1 MKCNTHNSRHDS
13 DGFLTITGRIKEL
26 IITAGG
32 ENISP
37 VAIEDNIRNELP
49 DIVSNVMAVGDRRK
63 HLTCLVTLRAEVDEA
78 TAQPTDRLDPAA
90 VAWCEAQGVSGLVRP
105 WHFHYGW
112 VQFEC
117 LNIRVMDLWFNTRTL
132 NVPACGRF
140 GTLRIKL
147 DYIPGFRVK

>member
-1 MKCNTHNSRHDS
+1 MLNPKRHDS

-37 VAIEDNIRNELP
+37 VAIEDNIRRELP

-63 HLTCLVTLRAEVDEA
+63 HLTCLVTLRVEVDEA

-105 WHFHYGW
+105 Y
-112 VQFEC
+112 VI
-117 LNIRVMDLWFNTRTL
+117 LTRDIGVT
-132 NVPACGRF
+132 AKG
-140 GTLRIKL
+140 
-147 DYIPGFRVK
+147 

>member
-1 MKCNTHNSRHDS
+1 MYCGQGFLDSFKSIYYNNNVITPYSRHDS

-37 VAIEDNIRNELP
+37 VAIEDNIRRELP

-63 HLTCLVTLRAEVDEA
+63 HLTCLVTLRVEVDEA

-90 VAWCEAQGVSGLVRP
+90 AAWCEAQGVSGLVRP
-105 WHFHYGW
+105 YVILTSDIG
-112 VQFEC
+112 V
-117 LNIRVMDLWFNTRTL
+117 T
-132 NVPACGRF
+132 AKG
-140 GTLRIKL
+140 
-147 DYIPGFRVK
+147 

>member
-1 MKCNTHNSRHDS
+1 MLSHFEWKYCTHYSKRHDS

-49 DIVSNVMAVGDRRK
+49 DIVNNVMAVGDRRK
-63 HLTCLVTLRAEVDEA
+63 HLTCLVTLRVEVDEA

-90 VAWCEAQGVSGLVRP
+90 AAWCEAQGVSGLVRP
-105 WHFHYGW
+105 
-112 VQFEC
+112 C
-117 LNIRVMDLWFNTRTL
+117 DIDT
-132 NVPACGRF
+132 
-140 GTLRIKL
+140 
-147 DYIPGFRVK
+147 